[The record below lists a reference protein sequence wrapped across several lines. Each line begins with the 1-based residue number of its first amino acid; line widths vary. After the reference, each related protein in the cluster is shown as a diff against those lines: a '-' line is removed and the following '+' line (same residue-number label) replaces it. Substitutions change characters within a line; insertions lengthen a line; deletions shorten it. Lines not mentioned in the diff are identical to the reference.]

1 MEILK
6 DSLGNVI
13 NVGDEVVSLSNI
25 GINWEIHLNK
35 KYRVRRIDTIRNT
48 ILVVNEVYD
57 VEWYGINVF
66 RKYVEGY
73 RRETIDEILS

>member
-1 MEILK
+1 M
-6 DSLGNVI
+6 
-13 NVGDEVVSLSNI
+13 
-25 GINWEIHLNK
+25 NK
-35 KYRVRRIDTIRNT
+35 KYRVRRIDTIRKK

>member
-1 MEILK
+1 MDVLK

-35 KYRVRRIDTIRNT
+35 KYRVRRIDTIRKK

-57 VEWYGINVF
+57 VEWYNINVF